1 MPAIGA
7 RVHTG
12 YPCGMPSGNEWMII
26 VLIALVVFGGSQL
39 PKIARNLGTAQK
51 EFKKGLAESKAEEAK
66 EKQTVDKSTD
76 EA

>member
-1 MPAIGA
+1 
-7 RVHTG
+7 
-12 YPCGMPSGNEWMII
+12 MPSGNEWMII